1 MFSVSVIYELMDFVS
16 FHLVWFDQLKL
27 NYAKLVCYICFAYF
41 ISAIVCCVAVV
52 KDKSLYLFIGEV
64 VSATPVVL

>member
-41 ISAIVCCVAVV
+41 ILFYFISASVAVV
-52 KDKSLYLFIGEV
+52 KDKSL
-64 VSATPVVL
+64 